1 MKATISK
8 IKEVELQEEN
18 AKRSMEEA
26 AKADEKLT
34 EMVGGLDNMIKI
46 AKEANNEVFLFN
58 IKIYTIS
65 SLPTINFLFFSASGI
80 PFGIF

>member
-26 AKADEKLT
+26 AKADEK
-34 EMVGGLDNMIKI
+34 
-46 AKEANNEVFLFN
+46 
-58 IKIYTIS
+58 
-65 SLPTINFLFFSASGI
+65 
-80 PFGIF
+80 